1 MGIISKEMFKVS
13 KELKSEIFGESN
25 LLLNDFKV
33 SNLIIDALIYGGF
46 SGANFDS
53 KSDNAKLFKCEL
65 IQ

>member
-1 MGIISKEMFKVS
+1 MGIIYKEMFKVS
-13 KELKSEIFGESN
+13 KELKSETFGESN

-33 SNLIIDALIYGGF
+33 SNLIKDALIDGGF
-46 SGANFDS
+46 IKSNLDS